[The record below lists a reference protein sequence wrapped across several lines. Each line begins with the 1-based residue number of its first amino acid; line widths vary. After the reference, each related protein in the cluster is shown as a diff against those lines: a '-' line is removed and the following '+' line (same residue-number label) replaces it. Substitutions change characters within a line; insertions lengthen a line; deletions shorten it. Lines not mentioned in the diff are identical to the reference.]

1 MCHRQIKKF
10 GLCKKQEE
18 EIEDVVYFIRH
29 GETDFN
35 KRCLIQGMS
44 DIPLNDKGVQQ
55 AGVAANW
62 FKAQNITFDKVF
74 SSPLVRAR
82 KTAAIV
88 SGRTFEAVQPDARIR
103 EMDFGVDEG
112 KQYSLIKDLF
122 DAPETYIPPEG
133 AESIQELQTRAQ
145 EFLDM
150 LSEMAASEENVHTVL
165 AASHG
170 AALRGIMSC
179 INHCELKDFWRSGL
193 SNCCVY
199 KIHLENNV
207 WVEDGLMHPIEEA
220 EQLKSGK
227 TKEA

>member
-1 MCHRQIKKF
+1 MI
-10 GLCKKQEE
+10 
-18 EIEDVVYFIRH
+18 VYFIRH

-88 SGRTFEAVQPDARIR
+88 SGRTFEAVQPD
-103 EMDFGVDEG
+103 EG

-122 DAPETYIPPEG
+122 DAPETYIPSEG

>member
-1 MCHRQIKKF
+1 MI
-10 GLCKKQEE
+10 
-18 EIEDVVYFIRH
+18 VYFIRH

-44 DIPLNDKGVQQ
+44 DIPLNDKGIQQ
-55 AGVAANW
+55 AGITAEW
-62 FKAQNITFDKVF
+62 FEKQKITFDRVF

-88 SGRTFEAVQPDARIR
+88 SGRTFEDVQPDARIQ

-112 KQYSLIKDLF
+112 KPYPLIRDLF
-122 DAPETYIPPEG
+122 DAPESYIPPEG
-133 AESIQELQTRAQ
+133 AESIEELQTRAQ
-145 EFLDM
+145 SFLDM
-150 LSEMAASEENVHTVL
+150 LAEIAAADESVHTVL

-179 INHCELKDFWRSGL
+179 IDHCELKDFWRPGL

-199 KIHLENNV
+199 KIHLENGM
-207 WVEDGLMHPIEEA
+207 WMEDGLMHPIEEA
-220 EQLKSGK
+220 EQSGSDKSE
-227 TKEA
+227 EA

>member
-1 MCHRQIKKF
+1 MI
-10 GLCKKQEE
+10 
-18 EIEDVVYFIRH
+18 VYFIRH

-112 KQYSLIKDLF
+112 KQYSLMHRKPIFRRKVQRVFRNCRPVHRNSWICCQKWRHQRKMYILF
-122 DAPETYIPPEG
+122 W
-133 AESIQELQTRAQ
+133 L
-145 EFLDM
+145 LLM
-150 LSEMAASEENVHTVL
+150 VL
-165 AASHG
+165 
-170 AALRGIMSC
+170 L
-179 INHCELKDFWRSGL
+179 
-193 SNCCVY
+193 
-199 KIHLENNV
+199 
-207 WVEDGLMHPIEEA
+207 
-220 EQLKSGK
+220 
-227 TKEA
+227 

>member
-1 MCHRQIKKF
+1 MI
-10 GLCKKQEE
+10 
-18 EIEDVVYFIRH
+18 VYFIRH

-44 DIPLNDKGVQQ
+44 DIPLNDKGIQQ
-55 AGVAANW
+55 AGIAAEW
-62 FKAQNITFDKVF
+62 FEKQNITFDRVF
-74 SSPLVRAR
+74 ASPLVRAR

-88 SGRTFEAVQPDARIR
+88 SGRTFEEVQPDARIR

-112 KQYSLIKDLF
+112 KPYSLIKDLF
-122 DAPETYIPPEG
+122 DAPESYIPPEG
-133 AESIQELQTRAQ
+133 AESIEELQTRAQ
-145 EFLDM
+145 KFLDM
-150 LSEMAASEENVHTVL
+150 LSEMAASDESVHTVL
-165 AASHG
+165 SASHG

-220 EQLKSGK
+220 EQFKSGK

>member
-1 MCHRQIKKF
+1 MI
-10 GLCKKQEE
+10 
-18 EIEDVVYFIRH
+18 VYFIRH

-44 DIPLNDKGVQQ
+44 DIPLNDKGIQQ
-55 AGVAANW
+55 AGIAAEW
-62 FKAQNITFDKVF
+62 FEKQNITFDRVF
-74 SSPLVRAR
+74 ASPLVRAR

-88 SGRTFEAVQPDARIR
+88 SGRTFEEVQP
-103 EMDFGVDEG
+103 
-112 KQYSLIKDLF
+112 YSLIKDLF
-122 DAPETYIPPEG
+122 DAPESYIPPEG
-133 AESIQELQTRAQ
+133 AESIEELQTRAQ
-145 EFLDM
+145 KFLDM
-150 LSEMAASEENVHTVL
+150 LSEMAASEESVHTVL

-220 EQLKSGK
+220 EQSKSGK